1 MGSDL
6 TPSDP
11 PEAISIPVTS
21 LGNINITPCS
31 SSIRCKK
38 YHVELLRKLRN
49 QILRGSDTNDVCDFL
64 GGDVIMEK
72 GEEESFVLNHNQQR
86 RTSLAGTKTKNP
98 QTSLTPYHNAGILP
112 DYPIPKTSILPSM
125 ARRS

>member
-1 MGSDL
+1 MIFNFFSYL
-6 TPSDP
+6 
-11 PEAISIPVTS
+11 ALLFLFLYFLVLAS
-21 LGNINITPCS
+21 L
-31 SSIRCKK
+31 CK
-38 YHVELLRKLRN
+38 LLRKLRN